1 MRFAKPPK
9 HLLSTIARQG
19 RLWRNLCYVR
29 NYRAARQMAEYRLT
43 PAAVAYRRDTRS
55 YWVPELGINV
65 GPAHYPLLAALW
77 QARALKRAGVRFAN
91 EAGEIIAHTP
101 SFAVAVENEDELYIL
116 REVVAN
122 GVYNVMPGTPGAVV
136 LDIGMN
142 VGYAS
147 LQFAAQPWV
156 AAVWAYEPV
165 PATYRR
171 ALRNLERNP
180 QLAARIKPHNY
191 GLAGHKGNMTFD
203 FSPHW
208 RGAAGVQGMSPEF
221 RSYNGVRESDVSQ
234 VTVEV
239 RSAADVV
246 SELKAAYPTA
256 GVIAKLDCEGCEYQ
270 IITHLHKAGLLPQLD
285 VFLIEWHQSG
295 AAELLEVLAAAGF
308 FTLSFTPQESTGMIY
323 ACRRTGSE
331 DAPMHPSALP
341 RKLPTAL
348 R

>member
-1 MRFAKPPK
+1 MRLTKPPR

-29 NYRAARQMAEYRLT
+29 NYRAASQMAEYRLS

-55 YWVPELGINV
+55 YWVPELEINV
-65 GPAHYPLLAALW
+65 GPAHHPLLAALW
-77 QARALKRAGVRFAN
+77 QARALKRAGVKFSN
-91 EAGEIIAHTP
+91 EAGEIVAHTP
-101 SFAVAVENEDELYIL
+101 SFTAAVENEDELYIL

-165 PATYRR
+165 PATFRR
-171 ALRNLERNP
+171 ALCNLERNP
-180 QLAARIKPHNY
+180 QLAAKIKSHNY
-191 GLAGHKGNMTFD
+191 GLADRKRNITFD
-203 FSPHW
+203 FSPYW
-208 RGAAGVQGMSPEF
+208 RGAVGVKGMSPEF
-221 RSYNGVRESDVSQ
+221 RRYHGVRECDVSQ

-239 RSAADVV
+239 RRAAEVV

-256 GVIAKLDCEGCEYQ
+256 EVIAKLDCEGCEYQ
-270 IITHLHKAGLLPQLD
+270 IISDLHKAGLLSQLD

-308 FTLSFTPQESTGMIY
+308 FTLSLTPQESTGMIY
-323 ACRRTGSE
+323 ACRRTG
-331 DAPMHPSALP
+331 
-341 RKLPTAL
+341 R
-348 R
+348 

>member
-1 MRFAKPPK
+1 LRLTKPPK
-9 HLLSTIARQG
+9 EHLLSTIARQG
-19 RLWRNLCYVR
+19 RLWRNLYYVR
-29 NYRAARQMAEYRLT
+29 NYRAASQMAEYRLS

-65 GPAHYPLLAALW
+65 GPAHHALLAALW
-77 QARALKRAGVRFAN
+77 QARALKRAGVRFSN

-101 SFAVAVENEDELYIL
+101 SFAVTVENEDELYIL

-122 GVYNVMPGTPGAVV
+122 GVYNVVSGTPGAVA

-156 AAVWAYEPV
+156 EAVWAYEPV

-171 ALRNLERNP
+171 ALRNLNRNP

-191 GLAGHKGNMTFD
+191 GLADRKTNMTFD

-208 RGAAGVQGMSPEF
+208 RGAVGVQGMSREF
-221 RSYNGVRESDVSQ
+221 RNRHGVKDCDLSP
-234 VTVEV
+234 VTVQV
-239 RSAADVV
+239 RSAAEVV
-246 SELKAAYPTA
+246 GELKAAFPLA
-256 GVIAKLDCEGCEYQ
+256 EVIVKLDCEGCEYR
-270 IITHLHKAGLLPQLD
+270 IIDDLHKAGLLPQLD

-295 AAELLEVLAAAGF
+295 ADELLEKLAAAGY
-308 FTLSFTPQESTGMIY
+308 FTLSLTPQECTGMIY
-323 ACRRTGSE
+323 ACRRS
-331 DAPMHPSALP
+331 
-341 RKLPTAL
+341 RK
-348 R
+348 